1 MNAPDIPELS
11 PEQKEKLMRRLF
23 NAGDYISRR
32 LRHIKVNRYFV
43 EESLVKEM
51 LYSWKVETKP
61 SPWINYKVDDE
72 HYRKD
77 ARQIILKRAGQD
89 RKVKL
94 PYREE
99 ISFIR
104 YPDAKID
111 ARLEAEP
118 YRMDP
123 EIAAWTG
130 TNLEAFRQKKPGT
143 TDGPI
148 LRIKSLTPGAD
159 GANWYAA
166 LQRAGYFDQV
176 RTNLTLDCVLN
187 DKDRRTLRSRDIDR
201 EGNLKPLHQSLM
213 VNSIGASAVCFYRD
227 EDRRKRFFMKVRRSS
242 EGVFEEMLGSTS
254 GVVEPPLTEERKAEM
269 QRKGE
274 TPEPHQLP
282 ELTDLVAYAAQE
294 VLREFRYETGL
305 SEDDI
310 EQGQVRPL
318 AFVRELIRG
327 GKPQFFFL
335 IELKPITNAAFKE
348 RFQKAVEGLQEFH
361 DDFRNNWKSF
371 NRPMSPELAAN
382 LFYAFEYF
390 QKAESG
396 LQAGAP
402 LKLD

>member
-1 MNAPDIPELS
+1 
-11 PEQKEKLMRRLF
+11 MRRLF

-43 EESLVKEM
+43 EESLVKAM

-72 HYRKD
+72 HYKKD

-104 YPDAKID
+104 YPEAKID

-130 TNLEAFRQKKPGT
+130 TNLKAFCKKKSGT

-148 LRIKSLTPGAD
+148 LRIKSRTPGAD

-166 LQRAGYFDQV
+166 LPRAGYFDQV

-187 DKDRRTLRSRDIDR
+187 DKVRRTLRSRDIDR
-201 EGNLKPLHQSLM
+201 DGNLKPLHQSLM
-213 VNSIGASAVCFYRD
+213 VNSIGAA
-227 EDRRKRFFMKVRRSS
+227 
-242 EGVFEEMLGSTS
+242 
-254 GVVEPPLTEERKAEM
+254 
-269 QRKGE
+269 
-274 TPEPHQLP
+274 
-282 ELTDLVAYAAQE
+282 AY
-294 VLREFRYETGL
+294 
-305 SEDDI
+305 
-310 EQGQVRPL
+310 
-318 AFVRELIRG
+318 
-327 GKPQFFFL
+327 
-335 IELKPITNAAFKE
+335 
-348 RFQKAVEGLQEFH
+348 
-361 DDFRNNWKSF
+361 
-371 NRPMSPELAAN
+371 
-382 LFYAFEYF
+382 
-390 QKAESG
+390 
-396 LQAGAP
+396 
-402 LKLD
+402 